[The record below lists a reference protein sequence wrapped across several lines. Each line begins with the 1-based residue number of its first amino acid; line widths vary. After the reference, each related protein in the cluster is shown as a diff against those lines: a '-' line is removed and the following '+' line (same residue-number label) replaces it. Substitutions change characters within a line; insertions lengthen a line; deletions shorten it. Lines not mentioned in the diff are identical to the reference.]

1 MKRDL
6 AKTEAIAMEI
16 RSSNPVLS
24 NKFWSNLTGTD
35 RMTIEGSMKKIGYLL
50 SLTVVSAL
58 TTAVLCMNA
67 LNNGTG
73 GLFIGGSMALGF
85 LGGFIIGMIIFI
97 TRPQNPAA
105 LMSIYAILEGMAI
118 GAMSLVAEM
127 TAYNGIA
134 LQAVF
139 GTMAITGTMY
149 VMYASRIIRPT
160 PAFNK
165 IVFGLMISIMFL
177 YITSFVLQLF
187 TPYDVPF
194 LHSTGPI
201 GIGVTAFILVVAALT
216 LISNFG
222 FIESGSRYGAPKN
235 MEWYAA
241 FGILVSVVW
250 IYIET
255 LRLLSKLNAYR
266 E

>member
-1 MKRDL
+1 
-6 AKTEAIAMEI
+6 MEI

-24 NKFWSNLTGTD
+24 NRFWSNLTGTD
-35 RMTIEGSMKKIGYLL
+35 RMTVEGSMRKIGFLL
-50 SLTVVSAL
+50 SMTVVTAL
-58 TTAVLCMNA
+58 VSAVLCMNA
-67 LNNGTG
+67 LSNGNG
-73 GLFIGGSMALGF
+73 GLYLGAFMGVGF
-85 LGGFIIGMIIFI
+85 LGGFILAMIIMF

-118 GAMSLVAEM
+118 GAMSLALEL
-127 TAYNGIA
+127 TAYKGIA

-139 GTMAITGTMY
+139 GTMGITATMY
-149 VMYASRIIRPT
+149 VMYTSRIIRPT

-165 IVFGLMISIMFL
+165 ILSGLVISIMFL
-177 YITSFVLQLF
+177 YLTSFVLGLF

-194 LHSTGPI
+194 LHSSGPI
-201 GIGVTAFILVVAALT
+201 GIGVTAVILVVAALT
-216 LISNFG
+216 LISDFG
-222 FIESGSRYGAPKN
+222 FIESGTRYGAPKN

-241 FGILVSVVW
+241 FGILISVVW

-255 LRLLSKLNAYR
+255 IRLLAKLNAYR

>member
-1 MKRDL
+1 
-6 AKTEAIAMEI
+6 
-16 RSSNPVLS
+16 
-24 NKFWSNLTGTD
+24 
-35 RMTIEGSMKKIGYLL
+35 
-50 SLTVVSAL
+50 
-58 TTAVLCMNA
+58 MNA

-73 GLFIGGSMALGF
+73 GFFIGGLQWLGF
-85 LGGFIIGMIIFI
+85 LGGFMVAMIVFI
-97 TRPQNPAA
+97 TRPKKPCGVDEH
-105 LMSIYAILEGMAI
+105 LRHPRRHGHRCH
-118 GAMSLVAEM
+118 VAGGFEM
-127 TAYNGIA
+127 TAYKGIA

-149 VMYASRIIRPT
+149 VMYASRILRPT
-160 PAFNK
+160 PRLQQDRVRLGHEHHVPLHHLLRASTVHALRCAFPPL
-165 IVFGLMISIMFL
+165 VRA
-177 YITSFVLQLF
+177 
-187 TPYDVPF
+187 
-194 LHSTGPI
+194 I

-216 LISNFG
+216 LISDFG

-241 FGILVSVVW
+241 FGILISVVW